1 MKASAATL
9 WFCGPY
15 LVGVKSLLLSAAL
28 LLPLASAQ
36 GAPPI
41 TGAAPMLSLSAPVGT
56 GVEYQTTTTSRTAVS
71 NVQVTALPG
80 SDASAEDLADIKRS
94 LLAGMAGAGN
104 VTVKGKLFYRVTGR
118 DAGGNVTLLSSV
130 VQSVPGQPPVT
141 LKITQTVAR
150 DGAVGGLKFESDNAA
165 LNAAFAGL
173 DPQKLQELAGQNN
186 ANLAGVY
193 GQPLVKGQPR
203 SQTVTLDATGLL
215 SGLLGAFASQAE
227 LPALFGQI
235 QSTPLQVTTV
245 TTYGGLN
252 AQGLHTFTQSSKY
265 DRWQVKL
272 GGSGDLPA
280 MNFEL
285 AGGGASGT
293 QTYRKDG
300 LPGPLTQKTGQTLNM
315 TVEMDGVQVAL
326 TMTVDQSV
334 TATLR

>member
-1 MKASAATL
+1 MKA
-9 WFCGPY
+9 
-15 LVGVKSLLLSAAL
+15 LLLSAVM

-36 GAPPI
+36 GTAPS
-41 TGAAPMLSLSAPVGT
+41 TAPVLTLSAPVGT
-56 GVEYQTTTTSRTAVS
+56 QVEYQTTTTSRTAVS

-94 LLAGMAGAGN
+94 LSAGMAGAGN
-104 VTVKGKLFYRVTGR
+104 VSVKGKLFYRVTGR

-141 LKITQTVAR
+141 IKITQTVAR
-150 DGAVGGLKFESDNAA
+150 NGAVSGLKVQSDNSAV
-165 LNAAFAGL
+165 NAAFARL
-173 DPQKLQELAGQNN
+173 DSKTLQQLADQNSSN
-186 ANLAGVY
+186 FAGVY
-193 GQPLVKGQPR
+193 GQPLMKGQPR

-215 SGLLGAFASQAE
+215 SGLLGAFASQAD
-227 LPALFGQI
+227 LPQLFGQI
-235 QSTPLQVTTV
+235 QSTPLQVTSV

-252 AQGLHTFTQSSKY
+252 AQGLHAFTQSSKY

-285 AGGGASGT
+285 AKGGASGT

-300 LPGPLTQKTGQTLNM
+300 LPGPLTQKTGQTINM

-334 TATLR
+334 TASLR